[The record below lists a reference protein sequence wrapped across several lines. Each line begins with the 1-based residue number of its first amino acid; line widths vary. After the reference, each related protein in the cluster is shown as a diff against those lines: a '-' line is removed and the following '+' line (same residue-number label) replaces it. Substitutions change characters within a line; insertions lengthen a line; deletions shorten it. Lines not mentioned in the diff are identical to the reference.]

1 MRADDDFY
9 VLKILLRRCEVPP
22 GYPGASA
29 HLLYKALGGAQ
40 DTKSAGVS
48 FEDAEPAAAEPEGP
62 LGNDTAPVLEEEEPL
77 GADAP
82 PFARKRSC
90 RPGPASSSLS
100 RGRLGGHGSRHGF
113 LCDSLVGLHPTIHLL
128 SISWPCPDVAWGN
141 RLLAPADSNAAA
153 P

>member
-1 MRADDDFY
+1 M
-9 VLKILLRRCEVPP
+9 PP

-48 FEDAEPAAAEPEGP
+48 FEDAEPEDAEPEGP

-82 PFARKRSC
+82 PLLEREAVGQ
-90 RPGPASSSLS
+90 GPLRA
-100 RGRLGGHGSRHGF
+100 
-113 LCDSLVGLHPTIHLL
+113 
-128 SISWPCPDVAWGN
+128 
-141 RLLAPADSNAAA
+141 LLAGVASAVMARA
-153 P
+153 MAFSVTALWASTQRSICVASHGHVLISQG